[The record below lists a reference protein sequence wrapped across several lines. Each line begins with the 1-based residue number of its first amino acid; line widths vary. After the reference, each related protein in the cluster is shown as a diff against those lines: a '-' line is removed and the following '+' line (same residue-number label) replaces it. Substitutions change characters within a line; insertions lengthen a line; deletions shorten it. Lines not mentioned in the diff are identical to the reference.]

1 VRGACVATIAVA
13 ALAAAATLAQPT
25 APPDGLILVS
35 AHQSAYTRVR
45 DEAQRVLVAQAPD
58 ATLVSIDLDAPD
70 GDRLAREALATRR
83 GVVVAIGSRA
93 AKLARGAAR
102 GSPLVYAMVLD
113 PASIGLPEPGTAS
126 QGSITG
132 VTMDVSPDREF
143 ELIREMLPDSTRIG
157 VLYDPAVSGDAV
169 RRATAAAKAGGI
181 TLVAQA
187 VRSEGEVLRA
197 ASLLAPSVDGLW
209 ALADPTVLTAANAK
223 ALILFSLRAQKPFF
237 AMSEGFVR
245 SGALAAL
252 AASPEDV
259 GRRAGELA
267 ARVLSGT
274 PPQKL
279 PPEMPPRLAL
289 FVNVSTA
296 EHIGLTVPDAL
307 LSRAETVYPVR

>member
-1 VRGACVATIAVA
+1 MRRAPVATLLVA
-13 ALAAAATLAQPT
+13 TLAAAALAL
-25 APPDGLILVS
+25 ADDPPAGLILVS
-35 AHQSAYTRVR
+35 AHQPAYVRVA
-45 DEAQRVLVAQAPD
+45 EEVSRVLAPD
-58 ATLVSIDLDAPD
+58 ATLVRIDLDSPD
-70 GDRLAREALATRR
+70 GPTLARNALATKR

-93 AKLARGAAR
+93 AKLAREAVRGA
-102 GSPLVYAMVLD
+102 PLVYAMVLD
-113 PASIGLPEPGTAS
+113 PASIGLPEPGAAS

-143 ELIREMLPDSTRIG
+143 ELIREMLPVATRIG

-169 RRATAAAKAGGI
+169 RRATTAAKAGGI
-181 TLVAQA
+181 TLVGQA
-187 VRSEGEVLRA
+187 VRSEGDVLRA
-197 ASLLAPSVDGLW
+197 ASLLAPQVDGLW

-267 ARVLSGT
+267 ARILSGT
-274 PPQKL
+274 PARSI
-279 PPEMPPRLAL
+279 PPEAPPRLSL
-289 FVNVSTA
+289 FVNLSTA
-296 EHIGLTVPDAL
+296 EHLGLTVPDGL
-307 LSRAETVYPVR
+307 RSRAATVYPVR